1 MKVIKWIVFSMFLTM
16 FLTMS
21 AVGVAREEGK
31 SMNKGSPGMQPK
43 MQQTHQTEMQQ
54 MQQLQYRNIDSNGDG
69 KITREEVQAHEQL
82 ATQMRKQWKTA
93 DKNKDGQVDKAEFA
107 AFREKVQEQMEE
119 QHEEQQTGEPSD

>member
-1 MKVIKWIVFSMFLTM
+1 MKVIQWVIFVM

-21 AVGVAREEGK
+21 AVGVAREQGK
-31 SMNKGSPGMQPK
+31 SMGKEGPGMQS
-43 MQQTHQTEMQQ
+43 EMQQ
-54 MQQLQYRNIDSNGDG
+54 MNQLQYRNIDSNGDG

-107 AFREKVQEQMEE
+107 AFREHVQEQMEE
-119 QHEEQQTGEPSD
+119 QHETQETGEPSD